1 MVCSWLGSF
10 GRTVS
15 FSGWVMMKKLLNML
29 VVVVLALWVK
39 IEGRA
44 FFAVIDPNSA
54 AAN

>member
-15 FSGWVMMKKLLNML
+15 FSGWVMKKLLNML
-29 VVVVLALWVK
+29 VVVLALWVK